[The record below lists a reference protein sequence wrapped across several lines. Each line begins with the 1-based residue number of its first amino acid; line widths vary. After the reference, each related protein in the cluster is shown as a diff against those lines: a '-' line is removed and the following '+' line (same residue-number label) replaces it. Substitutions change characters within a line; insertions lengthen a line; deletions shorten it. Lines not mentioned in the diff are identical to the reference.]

1 MQCNFNSMPEEKTLL
16 LTNKK
21 PYVQRAAPMLALK
34 SRESSRGVV
43 ERNAQFMLL
52 RTPADECDLMND
64 KLRSRVVLEG
74 YELLRMRGEKKCGIE
89 SWKSYIESA
98 EKWMRFKVSSL
109 VFVSCRCCPAQTS
122 CSSRQA
128 SRWT

>member
-34 SRESSRGVV
+34 SRESSRGI
-43 ERNAQFMLL
+43 ERSAQFMLL

-64 KLRSRVVLEG
+64 KLRSSVVLEG
-74 YELLRMRGEKKCGIE
+74 YELLRMRGGKKCGIE
-89 SWKSYIESA
+89 SLKSYIESD
-98 EKWMRFKVSSL
+98 EKWIGFKVSSL
-109 VFVSCRCCPAQTS
+109 VFVSCHCCPARTL
-122 CSSRQA
+122 CSSPQA